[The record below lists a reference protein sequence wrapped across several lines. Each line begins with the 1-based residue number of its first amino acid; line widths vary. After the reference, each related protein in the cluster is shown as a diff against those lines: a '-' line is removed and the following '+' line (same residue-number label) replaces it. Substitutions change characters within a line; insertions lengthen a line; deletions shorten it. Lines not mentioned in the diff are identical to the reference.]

1 MEMEVWPVARQAMIA
16 RQTAETNIHIQ
27 LNLDGSG
34 RFQGS
39 SGIPFL
45 DHLLAQLARHGL
57 LDLEL
62 QASGDLEVDNHHT
75 VEDIG
80 ICLGRSLM
88 EAQGDKTGINRYGS
102 ALVPMDEA
110 LVQVVLDL
118 SGRPYLAYNLDLP
131 PGRIGNLETELV
143 EEFLRALV
151 NHSGLTLHANKLAG
165 RNGHHIAEAL
175 FKALGRAIREAVTL
189 DPRVKGIPSTKGQ
202 LTENAS

>member
-1 MEMEVWPVARQAMIA
+1 MSREAFIER
-16 RQTAETNIHIQ
+16 RTTETSIRLK

-75 VEDIG
+75 VEDTG
-80 ICLGRSLM
+80 ICLGRAIQ
-88 EAQGDKTGINRYGS
+88 EALGDKTGINRYGS

-110 LVQVVLDL
+110 LVQVALDL
-118 SGRPYLAYNLDLP
+118 SGRPYLAYNLELP
-131 PGRIGNLETELV
+131 PGRIGALETELV
-143 EEFLRALV
+143 EEFLRSLV
-151 NHSGLTLHANKLAG
+151 NHSGLTLHVTKLAG
-165 RNGHHIAEAL
+165 RNSHHIAEAL

-189 DPRVKGIPSTKGQ
+189 DPRIEGVPSTKGM
-202 LTENAS
+202 LT